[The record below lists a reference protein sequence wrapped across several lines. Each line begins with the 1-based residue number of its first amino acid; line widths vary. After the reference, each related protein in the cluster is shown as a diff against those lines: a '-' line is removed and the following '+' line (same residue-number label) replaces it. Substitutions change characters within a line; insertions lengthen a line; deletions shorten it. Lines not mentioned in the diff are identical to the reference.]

1 MSEFTKD
8 DYDAI
13 VERIKAAG
21 TSVDEAYNTASNAA
35 STLCDVNQT
44 MEYNPN
50 ITVVRNGNGDVIG
63 YDYKYT
69 SPSPSNDAAISVD
82 SNNDHGSF
90 GTATGGGG
98 YSAGGGAGRSS
109 NYAGTINTDQT
120 STDKATGVDGVVA
133 GYISP
138 EWGIVSALSKF
149 GKTIT
154 DATSDAILNTAESMA
169 DLLEIIGTRSGKAL
183 RVLFGVDENGN
194 TTMYMDGDTLGA
206 LAIAT
211 KDDGYYNDVSKST
224 IETTPVDFPSGVSIN
239 GKITR
244 YYFTPFPINVIYGR
258 VPRTYNVYCLCGYG
272 DYGYIGAD
280 IYVGEKNENV
290 ALLPAHACFR
300 RDGSDYR
307 IVIASSD
314 SSIVN
319 TTLAGIAILN
329 GELKYTTTSGPNK
342 GNYTYNNKTVYYNS
356 IKTSYINNGL
366 LYDYSEQTAFNNN
379 SIGPVAW
386 YMVYGENWHSESGGI
401 PGTSTQSG
409 ATVPVDA
416 ITGADPHVVAENL
429 VNQYPDLMGTPIQI
443 VVMDDSCNEKTINY
457 YSVPISY
464 SPTNVGVDV
473 PITGTLQLDP
483 SFNPNIELPD
493 VNIDNYIDQIIEQLS
508 GSGAGRDIT
517 TVDPTT
523 GEVETLPNEPP
534 ATGSG
539 TTPPAVMPE
548 AQVTAMWHVYHPT
561 SSALS
566 ALGSWLWSSSIIDQV
581 VRLFTNPMEAII
593 GVHAIYTPPVI
604 SSAVPIVVGNLTSNV
619 DAPAVSRQY
628 VSLDCGTVEVFEYF
642 GNVFDYDPF
651 TKISLYLPFIGIV
664 PLRVADVMRGF
675 VHIVYNID
683 VYTGAC
689 IAMVDVSRDGV
700 GGVIYQFTGN
710 CAVEYPV
717 SGANYSRMLQAAMS
731 AGVASLAS
739 GMATGGNP
747 FMGAIAA
754 GTAFTQGKMD
764 FQRSGSFSGNP
775 GAMGPK
781 KPYLIITRPQ
791 TNMADQYQLYDGRG
805 SNFTTK
811 LKQCSGYTRCKEV
824 HLNVPGAYHDEL
836 LEIERLLKEGVLFP
850 GGAEM

>member
-1 MSEFTKD
+1 MSEFTKE

-21 TSVDEAYNTASNAA
+21 TSVDEGYKAAANAA

-50 ITVVRNGNGDVIG
+50 ITVVRNGDGDVIG

-69 SPSPSNDAAISVD
+69 SPSPSNDTAISVD

-90 GTATGGGG
+90 GIATGGGG
-98 YSAGGGAGRSS
+98 YSVGGGAGRRRSS
-109 NYAGTINTDQT
+109 YYAGTVNTDQT
-120 STDKATGVDGVVA
+120 STDKAAGVEGVVA
-133 GYISP
+133 GYVSP
-138 EWGIVSALSKF
+138 EWGLVSALSKF
-149 GKTIT
+149 GKSVASAASDTIV
-154 DATSDAILNTAESMA
+154 NTAESISN
-169 DLLEIIGTRSGKAL
+169 LLEKIGTRGGAAL
-183 RVLFGVDENGN
+183 RVLFGVDDQGN
-194 TTMYMDGDTLGA
+194 TTMYMDSDTIGA
-206 LAIAT
+206 LAIASRDNGLMNAGGGSEGESLSSSVT
-211 KDDGYYNDVSKST
+211 ISSGSAFQRLAINTMTYSGPFYY
-224 IETTPVDFPSGVSIN
+224 IETTVFNYIHTDTGADAR
-239 GKITR
+239 R
-244 YYFTPFPINVIYGR
+244 YVLTFNKPAYIVIYGNYTIFYIAKESGAD
-258 VPRTYNVYCLCGYG
+258 TYFDYVSYRLSDGSVYNNGRRNLNTRGTNFNGVGAYYYAESLHSNDWGGAPAVSYVENAGYG
-272 DYGYIGAD
+272 PG
-280 IYVGEKNENV
+280 
-290 ALLPAHACFR
+290 
-300 RDGSDYR
+300 
-307 IVIASSD
+307 IASECKY
-314 SSIVN
+314 V
-319 TTLAGIAILN
+319 ILN
-329 GELKYTTTSGPNK
+329 GQFIETG
-342 GNYTYNNKTVYYNS
+342 
-356 IKTSYINNGL
+356 GL
-366 LYDYSEQTAFNNN
+366 PEGISEQ
-379 SIGPVAW
+379 
-386 YMVYGENWHSESGGI
+386 SG
-401 PGTSTQSG
+401 STN
-409 ATVPVDA
+409 PVDA
-416 ITGADPHVVAENL
+416 ITGADPHVVGENL

-493 VNIDNYIDQIIEQLS
+493 VDISNYIDQIIEQLS

-523 GEVETLPNEPP
+523 GEVETLPDEPP

-593 GVHAIYTPPVI
+593 GVHAIYTPPII

-781 KPYLIITRPQ
+781 TPYLIITRPQ

-836 LEIERLLKEGVLFP
+836 LEIERLLKEGVIFP

>member
-1 MSEFTKD
+1 MSEFTKE

-21 TSVDEAYNTASNAA
+21 TSVDEGYKAAANAA

-50 ITVVRNGNGDVIG
+50 ITVVRNGDGDVIG

-69 SPSPSNDAAISVD
+69 APSPSNDTAISVD

-98 YSAGGGAGRSS
+98 YSNGGGAGRYRSS
-109 NYAGTINTDQT
+109 YYAGTVNTDQT

-149 GKTIT
+149 GKSV
-154 DATSDAILNTAESMA
+154 AGAASDAVVNTAESMSE
-169 DLLEIIGTRSGKAL
+169 LLEKITARGGKAL
-183 RVLFGVDENGN
+183 RVLFGVDDQGN
-194 TTMYMDGDTLGA
+194 TTMYMDSDTIGA
-206 LAIAT
+206 LAIGTRDNGFYDSGDEHIDVRPQDFPGSTVINFPLYSSVPSMEYRTIGSFTGYFCYLGPHKSYAGWSAYFEIESNYIPADLKICCIPVSLT
-211 KDDGYYNDVSKST
+211 TTTNYRIIISTKDTNFLNRVYVLEVKDDGTSYYRGSSN
-224 IETTPVDFPSGVSIN
+224 
-239 GKITR
+239 
-244 YYFTPFPINVIYGR
+244 TPFQI
-258 VPRTYNVYCLCGYG
+258 
-272 DYGYIGAD
+272 
-280 IYVGEKNENV
+280 
-290 ALLPAHACFR
+290 
-300 RDGSDYR
+300 
-307 IVIASSD
+307 
-314 SSIVN
+314 
-319 TTLAGIAILN
+319 
-329 GELKYTTTSGPNK
+329 
-342 GNYTYNNKTVYYNS
+342 YTYDDKSVMYRYLDPSSYSNATDCVYPISANPS
-356 IKTSYINNGL
+356 DMSGTLSRPI
-366 LYDYSEQTAFNNN
+366 
-379 SIGPVAW
+379 AW
-386 YMVYGENWHSESGGI
+386 YMQYGTWEGGSVI
-401 PGTSTQSG
+401 PGTSTQSD
-409 ATVPVDA
+409 AIIPVDA
-416 ITGADPHVVAENL
+416 ITGADPHVVGENL

-473 PITGTLQLDP
+473 PITGTLQVDP

-493 VNIDNYIDQIIEQLS
+493 VDVSNYIDQIIEQLS

-523 GEVETLPNEPP
+523 GEVETLPDEPP

-539 TTPPAVMPE
+539 TTPPAIMPE

-593 GVHAIYTPPVI
+593 GVHAIYTPPII

-781 KPYLIITRPQ
+781 TPYLIITRPQ

-836 LEIERLLKEGVLFP
+836 LEIERLLKEGVIFP

>member
-1 MSEFTKD
+1 MSEFTKE

-21 TSVDEAYNTASNAA
+21 TSVDEGYKAASNAA

-50 ITVVRNGNGDVIG
+50 ITVVRNGGGEVIG

-69 SPSPSNDAAISVD
+69 APTTPNDTAISVD

-98 YSAGGGAGRSS
+98 YSVGGGAGMHRSS
-109 NYAGTINTDQT
+109 FYAGSINTDQS

-133 GYISP
+133 GYVSP
-138 EWGIVSALSKF
+138 EWGLVSALSKF
-149 GKTIT
+149 GKSVT
-154 DATSDAILNTAESMA
+154 DTASDVIVGTAETMSNM
-169 DLLEIIGTRSGKAL
+169 LETIATRGGEAL
-183 RVLFGVDENGN
+183 RVLFGVDDHGN
-194 TTMYMDGDTLGA
+194 TTMYMDSDTLGM
-206 LAIAT
+206 LAIASRDNGLMSVGGDEGEELSDSINLSGT
-211 KDDGYYNDVSKST
+211 QDFSTLGRNYTYVGPFYY
-224 IETTPVDFPSGVSIN
+224 IETTVFNYIHTATGASARRYVLTFNKPAYIVIFSSRNEKQITYIAKDGGDDTYFDYVSYRLSDGSVYNN
-239 GKITR
+239 GRR
-244 YYFTPFPINVIYGR
+244 YLNQRANHLFYGFQ
-258 VPRTYNVYCLCGYG
+258 PYYYSETLNSDNWGGAPAISTWYGTGYG
-272 DYGYIGAD
+272 AGYVANESL
-280 IYVGEKNENV
+280 YV
-290 ALLPAHACFR
+290 
-300 RDGSDYR
+300 
-307 IVIASSD
+307 
-314 SSIVN
+314 
-319 TTLAGIAILN
+319 
-329 GELKYTTTSGPNK
+329 
-342 GNYTYNNKTVYYNS
+342 
-356 IKTSYINNGL
+356 INNGQFVETGIL
-366 LYDYSEQTAFNNN
+366 PDGVTEQ
-379 SIGPVAW
+379 
-386 YMVYGENWHSESGGI
+386 
-401 PGTSTQSG
+401 PGSTN
-409 ATVPVDA
+409 PVDA
-416 ITGADPHVVAENL
+416 VTGADPHVVGENL
-429 VNQYPDLMGTPIQI
+429 ATQYPDLMGTPIQI

-464 SPTNVGVDV
+464 SPTDVGINVPV
-473 PITGTLQLDP
+473 TGTLQVSP
-483 SFNPNIELPD
+483 SFNPDIELPD
-493 VNIDNYIDQIIEQLS
+493 VDIDKYVKQIIEQLS
-508 GSGAGRDIT
+508 GSGAGRGLT
-517 TVDPTT
+517 TIDPST
-523 GEVETLPNEPP
+523 GDAETATDEPP
-534 ATGSG
+534 TTGSG

-566 ALGSWLWSSSIIDQV
+566 ALGSWLWSSSIIDQI

-593 GVHAIYTPPVI
+593 GVHAIYAVPTI
-604 SSAVPIVVGNLTSNV
+604 SSPVPIVVGNLTSNV
-619 DAPAVSRQY
+619 DAAPVTRQY

-700 GGVIYQFTGN
+700 GGVLYQFTGN

>member
-1 MSEFTKD
+1 MSEFTKE

-21 TSVDEAYNTASNAA
+21 TSVDEAYKTASNAA

-50 ITVVRNGNGDVIG
+50 ITVVRNGDGDVIG

-69 SPSPSNDAAISVD
+69 SPSPSNDTAINVD

-98 YSAGGGAGRSS
+98 YSVGGGAGLQRSS
-109 NYAGTINTDQT
+109 YYAGTVNTDQT
-120 STDKATGVDGVVA
+120 STDKATGVEGVVA

-138 EWGIVSALSKF
+138 EWGVVSALSKF
-149 GKTIT
+149 GKSVT
-154 DATSDAILNTAESMA
+154 DVASDAIVNTTESIA
-169 DLLEIIGTRSGKAL
+169 NLLEKVGTNAGKAI
-183 RVLFGVDENGN
+183 RVLFGVDDNGN
-194 TTMYMDGDTLGA
+194 TTMYMDGDTLG
-206 LAIAT
+206 LFGIAT
-211 KDDGYYNDVSKST
+211 RDDGYYDSSNTGYYVETLPQGMTANFNMPFDFYHATSFFTNVPGYGGPYPYVVPLFYRSVSGNELFCLLFNT
-224 IETTPVDFPSGVSIN
+224 LPDTPICVANTRNHEFLVSFRGGTKVTSGYWYGFIN
-239 GKITR
+239 PNK
-244 YYFTPFPINVIYGR
+244 PAQLINVGSGGPVQYTYDNKEVSYAR
-258 VPRTYNVYCLCGYG
+258 VSGYNG
-272 DYGYIGAD
+272 DTQPLYPSTNLPGLNDQEKAAWCMLYGYDGGGA
-280 IYVGEKNENV
+280 
-290 ALLPAHACFR
+290 
-300 RDGSDYR
+300 
-307 IVIASSD
+307 
-314 SSIVN
+314 
-319 TTLAGIAILN
+319 T
-329 GELKYTTTSGPNK
+329 
-342 GNYTYNNKTVYYNS
+342 
-356 IKTSYINNGL
+356 
-366 LYDYSEQTAFNNN
+366 
-379 SIGPVAW
+379 
-386 YMVYGENWHSESGGI
+386 I
-401 PGTSTQSG
+401 PGTSTQDG

-493 VNIDNYIDQIIEQLS
+493 VDISNYIDQIIEQLS

-781 KPYLIITRPQ
+781 TPYLIITRPQ

-836 LEIERLLKEGVLFP
+836 FEIERLLKEGVIFP